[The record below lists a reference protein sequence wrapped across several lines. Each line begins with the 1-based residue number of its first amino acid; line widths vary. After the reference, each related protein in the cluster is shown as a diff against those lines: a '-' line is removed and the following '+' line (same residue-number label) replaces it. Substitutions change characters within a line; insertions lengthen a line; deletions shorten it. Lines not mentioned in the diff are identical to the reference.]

1 MADKVIVKQKG
12 EGCMKYTSTD
22 RNVEMIGE
30 KGWCA
35 PQWLVQD
42 FSEENT
48 KLGCSV
54 PGEKG

>member
-12 EGCMKYTSTD
+12 EGCMKYTSID
-22 RNVEMIGE
+22 RNVDMIGE
-30 KGWCA
+30 EGWCA
-35 PQWLVQD
+35 PQGLVQD

-48 KLGCSV
+48 KLECSV